1 MAYDIVERADS
12 VRVCWNLAI
21 NRGYVQQA
29 VVDYTVPDF
38 AQFISGLLP
47 GVLMAMAVPII
58 GQMGGGVVGAVIGS
72 FVGPEGTWA
81 GAEIG
86 QTLGLAAANLLLI
99 KWGLEFIKD
108 TILPQVGMV
117 GSKLG
122 QGMQDAWNAGGWG
135 ATAKDRIQDQAAR
148 EIADGLGAMF
158 GLILMGIVLYLM
170 KEPARRIGRF
180 QDSILARTSPNIT
193 IWLENNL
200 PWLQE
205 RYRNG
210 LTRQAGGGGNVR
222 VGSPAL
228 ERARGRW
235 GAQAQA
241 NGIADY
247 DPRMFES
254 ELDPAIARDLEV
266 ARQTV
271 TRVLPQLV
279 DQAGRLIPGSLR
291 QLDAILTSAGYRL
304 IRADDFGPNAGTTGF
319 QLFYRMGRVLIRFKT
334 TGENRGPRQ
343 GIPHLSA
350 GYFDGKGMQFD
361 NDVAKFTADGTVV
374 AKTQGL
380 LDNPNRTS
388 APSPWTLLRA
398 DFDMPTMDAW
408 AARCHFN
415 AGPNFDL
422 GGLTD
427 LVRQVRPGWGRSPV
441 VVPVSPQKRQ

>member
-1 MAYDIVERADS
+1 MAYEIIERADS
-12 VRVCWNLAI
+12 VRVCWKLAI
-21 NRGYVQQA
+21 DRGYVQQA
-29 VVDYTVPDF
+29 VVEYTVPDF

-47 GVLMAMAVPII
+47 GILMAMAVPIL

-72 FVGPEGTWA
+72 FIGPEGTWA

-86 QTLGLAAANLLLI
+86 QSLGLAAANLLLI
-99 KWGLEFIKD
+99 KWGLDFIKD

-135 ATAKDRIQDQAAR
+135 QVAKDRIQDQAAR

-170 KEPARRIGRF
+170 KEPAKRIGKF
-180 QDSILARTSPNIT
+180 QDSILAKTSPNLT
-193 IWLENNL
+193 LWLENNL

-210 LTRQAGGGGNVR
+210 LNRQGGGGTAR

-228 ERARGRW
+228 ETARGRW
-235 GAQAQA
+235 GAQAAA
-241 NGIADY
+241 NGIAEF
-247 DPRMFES
+247 DPQLIET
-254 ELDPAIARDLEV
+254 EIDPAIARDLEV
-266 ARQTV
+266 ARQDV
-271 TRVLPQLV
+271 MRVLPQLV
-279 DQAGRLIPGSLR
+279 DQTGRMIPGSLR
-291 QLDAILTSAGYRL
+291 QLDETLTNAGYRL
-304 IRADDFGPNAGTTGF
+304 IRADDYGPNAGSTGF

-343 GIPHLSA
+343 GIAHLSA

-361 NDVAKFTADGTVV
+361 NDVVKFTVDGTVV
-374 AKTQGL
+374 AKTQAAL
-380 LDNPNRTS
+380 NNPNRTS

-398 DFDMPTMDAW
+398 DFDGPLMDAW

-415 AGPNFDL
+415 AGPNFNL
-422 GGLTD
+422 GGLTE
-427 LVRQVRPGWGRSPV
+427 LVRRIRPGLGRSPV
-441 VVPVSPQKRQ
+441 VAPMSPQKRH